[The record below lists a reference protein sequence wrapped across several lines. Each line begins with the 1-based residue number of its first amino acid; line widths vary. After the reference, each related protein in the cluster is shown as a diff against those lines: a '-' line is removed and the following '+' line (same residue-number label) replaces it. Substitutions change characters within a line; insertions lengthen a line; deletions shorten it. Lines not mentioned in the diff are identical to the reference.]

1 MRIRRSR
8 PGPRAKV
15 LLGPYARAWRS
26 RTMSKKFQ
34 QLDGIQELTRLA
46 RDFIAAVKGWTRGAL
61 QDEQVDANDLLGRVK
76 ELAALY
82 RLGEMPSR

>member
-1 MRIRRSR
+1 
-8 PGPRAKV
+8 
-15 LLGPYARAWRS
+15 
-26 RTMSKKFQ
+26 MSKKFQ